1 MNVAQYTFQ
10 SPYSSAL
17 QVGRLDPSSVKEEA
31 KEETEESTS
40 ATTSQESAPVVN
52 ETLSSAQSFEATQ
65 TSEVTP
71 TVESNQLLD
80 VYA

>member
-10 SPYSSAL
+10 SPYSSAV
-17 QVGRLDPSSVKEEA
+17 QVGRLDPSSVKEENTA
-31 KEETEESTS
+31 STGS
-40 ATTSQESAPVVN
+40 SQGAPVVN

-71 TVESNQLLD
+71 TVSSNNLLD
-80 VYA
+80 VYV

>member
-10 SPYSSAL
+10 SPYSSPV
-17 QVGRLDPSSVKEEA
+17 QVGRLDPASVKEEN
-31 KEETEESTS
+31 TSSTGS
-40 ATTSQESAPVVN
+40 SQSAPVVN

-71 TVESNQLLD
+71 TVSSDNLLD

>member
-10 SPYSSAL
+10 SPYSSAV
-17 QVGRLDPSSVKEEA
+17 QVGRLDPSSVKEE
-31 KEETEESTS
+31 ESTS
-40 ATTSQESAPVVN
+40 APASQQSALVVN

-65 TSEVTP
+65 VSKVTP
-71 TVESNQLLD
+71 TVSSNNLLD

>member
-10 SPYSSAL
+10 SPYSNAV
-17 QVGRLDPSSVKEEA
+17 QVGRLDPSSVKEEGSA
-31 KEETEESTS
+31 STS
-40 ATTSQESAPVVN
+40 TSVQSAPVVN

-71 TVESNQLLD
+71 TVSSNQLLD

>member
-10 SPYSSAL
+10 SPYSSSV

-31 KEETEESTS
+31 EDTS
-40 ATTSQESAPVVN
+40 SANSSQSAPVVN
-52 ETLSSAQSFEATQ
+52 ETQSSAKSFEATQ
-65 TSEVTP
+65 TSEVAP
-71 TVESNQLLD
+71 AVESKQLLD